1 MRRVFAM
8 GETTM
13 DILFRQSQPVAAV
26 PGGSCFNSIISL
38 GRTGTP
44 SWFMGYTGDDQVG
57 HQTADFLLGN
67 GVGDDYFMR
76 RAGEK
81 SSLSL
86 AYLNE
91 KGDADYLFYK
101 SPLRM
106 DEHVPVPVFTA
117 DDVLLFGSYFA
128 SCDGTRPYVRRVLEA
143 ACRAGAVVY
152 YDLNFRPSHLHELEH
167 LMPSIQENYTLSTL
181 VRGSSDDFE
190 VMYGER
196 DARKVYARH
205 IAPCCPLFI
214 CTAGAGTL
222 TVCTPGA
229 SFDFEAPRV
238 QPVSTVG
245 AGDSF
250 NAGFLYAMLGYGH
263 RASSLLQ
270 LDREGWAR
278 LVRTGCD
285 FAAQVCQSEQN
296 YVGRE
301 FARAV
306 SLDINQKNR

>member
-1 MRRVFAM
+1 M

-13 DILFRQSQPVAAV
+13 DILFRHSQPVAAV

-38 GRTGTP
+38 GRTGPP

-57 HQTADFLLGN
+57 RQTSEFLLSN
-67 GVGDDYFMR
+67 GVSDDFFMR

-91 KGDADYLFYK
+91 QGDADYLFYK
-101 SPLRM
+101 RPLSM
-106 DEHVPVPVFTA
+106 DGHAPLPSFTA

-128 SCDGTRPYVRRVLEA
+128 SCDGTRPFVRHVQEA

-167 LMPSIQENYTLSTL
+167 LMPAILENYTHSTL

-196 DARKVYARH
+196 DARKVYSRH
-205 IAPCCPLFI
+205 IAPYCPLFI
-214 CTAGAGTL
+214 CTAGAGAL
-222 TVCTPGA
+222 TVCTPDA
-229 SFDFEAPRV
+229 AFDFEAPRV

-245 AGDSF
+245 AGDNF
-250 NAGFLYAMLGYGH
+250 NAGFIYAMLGYGL
-263 RASSLLQ
+263 RASDLLR
-270 LDREGWAR
+270 LDREGWTR

-296 YVGRE
+296 HVSRE
-301 FARAV
+301 FAGAYV
-306 SLDINQKNR
+306 LT